1 MKTPFSITGITQSD
15 FTRRIKQA
23 YSQVSG
29 SPVGM
34 KVVDRFMDALFKEN
48 PGEPKMSRPLIGQCF
63 MIQPPKPAEPDIY
76 ELSFTDRSDDQN
88 HELSTN
94 LAGNRKA
101 LRRLFNSAF
110 LTAVGERF
118 DVSNLDDYNSIT
130 SFVETRALESA
141 KAEGLDYYDDSVI
154 EPRVNAQLS
163 EWAKKD
169 SLSLAD
175 ELFDMWFDTVH
186 EGHIHELVD
195 EVTNGM
201 MEINYAMAQIDFD

>member
-34 KVVDRFMDALFKEN
+34 KVVDRFMDSLFKEN
-48 PGEPKMSRPLIGQCF
+48 PGEPQMTRPLIGQCF
-63 MIQPPKPAEPDIY
+63 IEQTPKPAEPDIY
-76 ELSFTDRSDDQN
+76 EVTFIDRSDDQN
-88 HELSTN
+88 HEVSTD

-118 DVSNLDDYNSIT
+118 DSSSLDDYSSIT
-130 SFVETRALESA
+130 SFVEMRVLESV
-141 KAEGLDYYDDSVI
+141 KAEGLDYFDDSIV
-154 EPRVNAQLS
+154 EPRISAILN
-163 EWAKKD
+163 EWAQKD

-175 ELFDMWFDTVH
+175 ELFDKWFDTVH
-186 EGHIHELVD
+186 EGYIHELVD

-201 MEINYAMAQIDFD
+201 MEIYYLMAQVDFD